1 MGKVPFTPCEG
12 IWSISFDNHSKV
24 GRFQVNEGQTNYTI
38 ALPVIAE
45 YAPAVQFA
53 VGLVG
58 LEPRTSKSSLLK
70 NAYAY
75 GSFDV
80 QVSQVTIFYPIHI
93 FTFSR
98 NFLD

>member
-45 YAPAVQFA
+45 YAPAVLFE
-53 VGLVG
+53 VSMVG
-58 LEPRTSKSSLLK
+58 LEPRTSEPSLLK
-70 NAYAY
+70 NAYAH
-75 GSFDV
+75 GSLSIR
-80 QVSQVTIFYPIHI
+80 VSNVKLVT
-93 FTFSR
+93 
-98 NFLD
+98 